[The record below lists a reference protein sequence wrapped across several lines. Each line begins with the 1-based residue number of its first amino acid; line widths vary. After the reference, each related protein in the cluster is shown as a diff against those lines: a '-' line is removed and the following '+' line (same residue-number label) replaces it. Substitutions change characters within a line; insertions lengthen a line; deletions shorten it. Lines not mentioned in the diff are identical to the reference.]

1 MKKIVLLGA
10 TSNISKY
17 LIPMLLEKSDNEI
30 TLFAR
35 RANQRL
41 TEYNEN
47 SQITLI
53 DGDWNNISDLREAIK
68 GQDIVYM
75 ATGHFVEAN
84 QNIVKVMKE
93 EHVKRLIVA
102 GGLGIYD
109 EVAGKFGKW
118 NARMMGDY
126 TNIKK
131 AAAVIDNSGLD
142 YTFLRM
148 SWLYNQDGNYNYDI
162 VPQGQPM
169 KGTQVTRQ
177 AIAKLIS
184 NIIASPDLYKSQSIG
199 VVEPNTEW
207 DKPPFY

>member
-1 MKKIVLLGA
+1 MKKVILLGA

-17 LIPMLLEKSDNEI
+17 LIPMLLNETDSQI

-35 RANQRL
+35 RAGRRL
-41 TEYNEN
+41 TEYADNLHI
-47 SQITLI
+47 SII
-53 DGDWNNISDLREAIK
+53 DGDWNNLEDLNSAIK

-75 ATGHFVEAN
+75 ATGHFIDANKNVVAAMKNNHVE
-84 QNIVKVMKE
+84 
-93 EHVKRLIVA
+93 RLIVA

-109 EVAGKFGKW
+109 EVAGKFGQW

-126 TNIKK
+126 TSIKK
-131 AAAVIDNSGLD
+131 AAAVIDESGLQ

-148 SWLYNQDGNYNYDI
+148 SWLYNQDNNYKYEI

-169 KGTQVTRQ
+169 RGTKVTRQ
-177 AIAKLIS
+177 AVAKLVTDIVNNS
-184 NIIASPDLYKSQSIG
+184 KLYAAQSIG

-207 DKPPFY
+207 DKPSFY

>member
-41 TEYNEN
+41 SEYKEN
-47 SQITLI
+47 SRITLV
-53 DGDWNNISDLREAIK
+53 DGDWNNVSDLESAIRN
-68 GQDIVYM
+68 QDIVYM
-75 ATGHFVEAN
+75 ATGHFIEAN
-84 QNIVKVMKE
+84 QNVVKVMKE
-93 EHVKRLIVA
+93 ENVKRLIVA

-148 SWLYNQDGNYNYDI
+148 SWLYNQDGNYNYDT

-177 AIAKLIS
+177 AVAKLIS
-184 NIIASPDLYKSQSIG
+184 NIVAKPDLYKSQSIG
-199 VVEPNTEW
+199 VVESNTEW
-207 DKPPFY
+207 DKPSFY

>member
-1 MKKIVLLGA
+1 MSKVILLGA

-17 LIPMLLEKSDNEI
+17 LIPMLLDQTDAQL

-35 RANQRL
+35 RANARL
-41 TEYNEN
+41 TEYADN
-47 SQITLI
+47 SRITLF
-53 DGDWNNISDLREAIK
+53 DGDWNNQADLQSAIA
-68 GQDIVYM
+68 GQDIVFM

-84 QNIVKVMKE
+84 EFVVEAMKE
-93 EHVKRLIVA
+93 NGVKRLIVA

-109 EVAGKFGKW
+109 EVAGKFGQW
-118 NARMMGDY
+118 NATMMGDY

-131 AAAVIDNSGLD
+131 AAAVIDDSGLD

-148 SWLYNQDGNYNYDI
+148 SWFYNQDNNLKYQI
-162 VPQGQPM
+162 VPQGEPM

-177 AIAKLIS
+177 AVAKLITD
-184 NIIASPDLYKSQSIG
+184 IVKQPELYAQQSIG

-207 DKPPFY
+207 DKPSFY

>member
-1 MKKIVLLGA
+1 MKKIILLGA

-17 LIPMLLEKSDNEI
+17 LIPMLLEKTDVEI

-35 RANQRL
+35 RAQQRL
-41 TEYNEN
+41 TEFNEN
-47 SQITLI
+47 SRITI
-53 DGDWNNISDLREAIK
+53 VDGNWNNLNDLNQAIK

-75 ATGHFVEAN
+75 ATGHFTDAN
-84 QNIVKVMKE
+84 KNVVRAMKNNN
-93 EHVKRLIVA
+93 VGRLIVA

-109 EVAGKFGKW
+109 EVAGKFGQW

-126 TNIKK
+126 TEIKRS
-131 AAAVIDNSGLD
+131 AAVIDNSGLD

-148 SWLYNQDGNYNYDI
+148 SWLYNQDNNYKYEVI
-162 VPQGQPM
+162 PQGQPM

-177 AIAKLIS
+177 AVARLITD
-184 NIIASPDLYKSQSIG
+184 IVIDPELYKAQSIG

-207 DKPPFY
+207 DKPSFY

>member
-1 MKKIVLLGA
+1 MKKIILLGA

-17 LIPMLLEKSDNEI
+17 LIPMLLKKSDNQI

-35 RANQRL
+35 RAEQRL
-41 TEYNEN
+41 TEYKEN
-47 SQITLI
+47 PQITLI
-53 DGDWNNISDLREAIK
+53 DGDWNNLSDLRKGIK
-68 GQDIVYM
+68 DQDIVYM
-75 ATGHFVEAN
+75 ATGHFIEAN
-84 QNIVKVMKE
+84 QNVVKVMKE
-93 EHVKRLIVA
+93 ENVKRLIVA

-126 TNIKK
+126 ANIKK
-131 AAAVIDNSGLD
+131 AAAIIDNSDLD

-148 SWLYNQDGNYNYDI
+148 TWLYNQDNNYSYEI

-169 KGTQVTRQ
+169 KGTQITRQ
-177 AIAKLIS
+177 AVAKLIS
-184 NIIASPDLYKSQSIG
+184 DIIAKPDLYRSESIG

-207 DKPPFY
+207 DKPSFY

>member
-1 MKKIVLLGA
+1 MQKVILLGA

-17 LIPMLLEKSDNEI
+17 LIPMLLNETDSHI

-35 RANQRL
+35 RAQQRL
-41 TEYNEN
+41 TEYADN
-47 SQITLI
+47 SRISI
-53 DGDWNNISDLREAIK
+53 VNGDWNNLEDLNSAIK
-68 GQDIVYM
+68 DQNIVYM
-75 ATGHFVEAN
+75 ATGHFIDANKNVVEA
-84 QNIVKVMKE
+84 MKNNN
-93 EHVKRLIVA
+93 VQRLIVA

-109 EVAGKFGKW
+109 EVAGKFGQW

-126 TNIKK
+126 TSIKK
-131 AAAVIDNSGLD
+131 AAAVIDESGLQ

-148 SWLYNQDGNYNYDI
+148 SWLYNQDNNYQYEV

-177 AIAKLIS
+177 AVAKLVTDMV
-184 NIIASPDLYKSQSIG
+184 NNPKLYAAQSIG

-207 DKPPFY
+207 DKPSFY

>member
-1 MKKIVLLGA
+1 MQKVILLGA

-17 LIPMLLEKSDNEI
+17 LIPMLLENTDAQI

-35 RANQRL
+35 RAQQRL
-41 TEYNEN
+41 TEYKNN
-47 SQITLI
+47 PRILVV
-53 DGDWNNISDLREAIK
+53 DGDWNNLADLNSAIK

-75 ATGHFVEAN
+75 ATGHFIDANNNVVLAMKNNRVE
-84 QNIVKVMKE
+84 
-93 EHVKRLIVA
+93 RLIVA
-102 GGLGIYD
+102 EGLGIYD
-109 EVAGKFGKW
+109 EVAGKFGQW

-126 TNIKK
+126 TSIKK
-131 AAAVIDNSGLD
+131 AAAVIDESGLQ

-148 SWLYNQDGNYNYDI
+148 SWLYNQDNNYQYEV

-177 AIAKLIS
+177 AVAKLVTDIV
-184 NIIASPDLYKSQSIG
+184 NDPKLYSAQSIG

-207 DKPPFY
+207 DKPSFY

>member
-1 MKKIVLLGA
+1 
-10 TSNISKY
+10 
-17 LIPMLLEKSDNEI
+17 
-30 TLFAR
+30 
-35 RANQRL
+35 
-41 TEYNEN
+41 
-47 SQITLI
+47 
-53 DGDWNNISDLREAIK
+53 
-68 GQDIVYM
+68 
-75 ATGHFVEAN
+75 
-84 QNIVKVMKE
+84 MKE
-93 EHVKRLIVA
+93 ENVKRLIVA

-148 SWLYNQDGNYNYDI
+148 SWLYNQDGNYNFDV

-169 KGTQVTRQ
+169 KGTQVARQ
-177 AIAKLIS
+177 AVAKLIS
-184 NIIASPDLYKSQSIG
+184 NIIAKPDLYKAESIG

-207 DKPPFY
+207 DKPSFY

>member
-177 AIAKLIS
+177 AIARLIS

-207 DKPPFY
+207 DKPSFY

>member
-1 MKKIVLLGA
+1 MKKIILLGA

-17 LIPMLLEKSDNEI
+17 LIPMLLENSNNQI

-35 RANQRL
+35 HATQRL
-41 TEYNEN
+41 TNYKNN
-47 SQITLI
+47 QRITLI
-53 DGDWNNISDLREAIK
+53 DGNWNNLSDLEKSIK
-68 GQDIVYM
+68 DQDIVYL

-84 QNIVKVMKE
+84 QNVVEVMHEKN
-93 EHVKRLIVA
+93 VNRLIVA

-109 EVAGKFGKW
+109 EVAGKFGEW

-142 YTFLRM
+142 YTYLRM
-148 SWLYNQDGNYNYDI
+148 SWLYNQDDNYAYET

-177 AIAKLIS
+177 AVAKLIS
-184 NIIASPDLYKSQSIG
+184 NIVADPDLYKSESIG

-207 DKPPFY
+207 DKPSFY

>member
-53 DGDWNNISDLREAIK
+53 DGDWNNISDLQEAIK

-184 NIIASPDLYKSQSIG
+184 NIISNPDLYKSQSIG

-207 DKPPFY
+207 DKPSFY

>member
-1 MKKIVLLGA
+1 MQKVILLGA

-17 LIPMLLEKSDNEI
+17 LIPMLLNETDSHI

-35 RANQRL
+35 RAQQRL
-41 TEYNEN
+41 TEYADN
-47 SQITLI
+47 SRISI
-53 DGDWNNISDLREAIK
+53 VDGDWNNLEDLNSAIK

-75 ATGHFVEAN
+75 ATGHFIDAN
-84 QNIVKVMKE
+84 KNVVKAMKNN
-93 EHVKRLIVA
+93 HVQRLIVA

-109 EVAGKFGKW
+109 EVAGKFGQW

-126 TNIKK
+126 TSIKK
-131 AAAVIDNSGLD
+131 AAAVIDESGLQ

-148 SWLYNQDGNYNYDI
+148 SWLYNQDNNYKYEV

-177 AIAKLIS
+177 AVAKLVTDMV
-184 NIIASPDLYKSQSIG
+184 NDPKLYAAQSIG

-207 DKPPFY
+207 DKPSFY

>member
-1 MKKIVLLGA
+1 MKKIILLGA

-17 LIPMLLEKSDNEI
+17 LIPMLLKKSDNQI

-35 RANQRL
+35 RAEQRL
-41 TEYNEN
+41 TEYKEN
-47 SQITLI
+47 PQITLI
-53 DGDWNNISDLREAIK
+53 DGDWNNLSDLRKGIK
-68 GQDIVYM
+68 DQDIVYM
-75 ATGHFVEAN
+75 ATGHFIEAN
-84 QNIVKVMKE
+84 QNVVKVMKE
-93 EHVKRLIVA
+93 ENVKRLIVA

-131 AAAVIDNSGLD
+131 AAAIIDNSDLD

-148 SWLYNQDGNYNYDI
+148 TWLYNQDNNYSYEI

-169 KGTQVTRQ
+169 KGTQITRQ
-177 AIAKLIS
+177 AVAKLIS
-184 NIIASPDLYKSQSIG
+184 DIIAKPDLYRSESIG

-207 DKPPFY
+207 DKPSFY

>member
-1 MKKIVLLGA
+1 MKKIILLGA

-17 LIPMLLEKSDNEI
+17 LIPMLLEKADVEI

-35 RANQRL
+35 RAQQRL
-41 TEYNEN
+41 TEFNGN
-47 SQITLI
+47 QRITI
-53 DGDWNNISDLREAIK
+53 VDGNWNNLNDLNQAIK

-75 ATGHFVEAN
+75 ATGHFTDAN
-84 QNIVKVMKE
+84 KNVVQAMKNNN
-93 EHVKRLIVA
+93 VKRLIVA

-109 EVAGKFGKW
+109 EVAGKFGQW

-126 TNIKK
+126 TEIKRS
-131 AAAVIDNSGLD
+131 AAVIDNSGLD

-148 SWLYNQDGNYNYDI
+148 SWLYNQDNNYKYEVI
-162 VPQGQPM
+162 PQGQPM

-177 AIAKLIS
+177 AVAKLITD
-184 NIIASPDLYKSQSIG
+184 IVIDPELYKAQSIG

-207 DKPPFY
+207 DKPSFY

>member
-1 MKKIVLLGA
+1 MKKIILLGA

-17 LIPMLLEKSDNEI
+17 LIPMLLEKTDVEI

-35 RANQRL
+35 RAQQRL
-41 TEYNEN
+41 TEFNKN
-47 SQITLI
+47 QRITI
-53 DGDWNNISDLREAIK
+53 VDGNWNNLSDLNQAIK

-75 ATGHFVEAN
+75 ATGHFTDAN
-84 QNIVKVMKE
+84 KNVVQAMKNNN
-93 EHVKRLIVA
+93 VKRLIVA

-109 EVAGKFGKW
+109 EVAGKFGQW

-126 TNIKK
+126 TEIKRS
-131 AAAVIDNSGLD
+131 AAVIDNSGLD

-148 SWLYNQDGNYNYDI
+148 SWLYNQDNNYKYEVI
-162 VPQGQPM
+162 PQGQPM

-177 AIAKLIS
+177 AVAKLITD
-184 NIIASPDLYKSQSIG
+184 IVIDPELYKAQSIG

-207 DKPPFY
+207 DKPSFY

>member
-1 MKKIVLLGA
+1 MKKIILLGA

-17 LIPMLLEKSDNEI
+17 LIPMLLEKTDVEI

-35 RANQRL
+35 RAQQRL
-41 TEYNEN
+41 TEFNKN
-47 SQITLI
+47 QRITI
-53 DGDWNNISDLREAIK
+53 VDGNWNNLNDLNQAIK

-75 ATGHFVEAN
+75 ATGHFTDAN
-84 QNIVKVMKE
+84 KNVVQAMKNNN
-93 EHVKRLIVA
+93 VKRLIVA

-109 EVAGKFGKW
+109 EVAGKFGQW

-126 TNIKK
+126 TEIKRS
-131 AAAVIDNSGLD
+131 AAVIDNSGLD

-148 SWLYNQDGNYNYDI
+148 SWLYNQDNNYKYEVI
-162 VPQGQPM
+162 PQGQPM

-177 AIAKLIS
+177 AVAKLITD
-184 NIIASPDLYKSQSIG
+184 IVIDPKLYKAQSIG

-207 DKPPFY
+207 DKPSFY

>member
-1 MKKIVLLGA
+1 MQKVILLGA

-17 LIPMLLEKSDNEI
+17 LIPMLLNETDSQI

-35 RANQRL
+35 RAQQRL
-41 TEYNEN
+41 TEYADN
-47 SQITLI
+47 SRISI
-53 DGDWNNISDLREAIK
+53 VNGDWNKLENLNSAIK

-75 ATGHFVEAN
+75 ATGHFIDANKNVVEA
-84 QNIVKVMKE
+84 MKNNN
-93 EHVKRLIVA
+93 VQRLIVA

-109 EVAGKFGKW
+109 EVAGKFGQW

-126 TNIKK
+126 TSIKK
-131 AAAVIDNSGLD
+131 AAAVIDESGLQ

-148 SWLYNQDGNYNYDI
+148 SWLYNQDNNYKYEV

-177 AIAKLIS
+177 AVAKLVTDMV
-184 NIIASPDLYKSQSIG
+184 NDPQLYAAQSIG

-207 DKPPFY
+207 DKPSFY

>member
-53 DGDWNNISDLREAIK
+53 DGDWNNISDLQEAIK
-68 GQDIVYM
+68 DQDIVYM

-184 NIIASPDLYKSQSIG
+184 NIISNPDLYKSQSIG

-207 DKPPFY
+207 DKPSFY

>member
-1 MKKIVLLGA
+1 MKKIILLGA

-17 LIPMLLEKSDNEI
+17 LIPMLLENSNNQI

-35 RANQRL
+35 HATQRL
-41 TEYNEN
+41 TNYKNN
-47 SQITLI
+47 QRITLI
-53 DGDWNNISDLREAIK
+53 DGDWNNLSDLEKSIK
-68 GQDIVYM
+68 DQDIVYL

-84 QNIVKVMKE
+84 QNVVEVMHEKN
-93 EHVKRLIVA
+93 VNRLIVA

-109 EVAGKFGKW
+109 EVAGKFGEW

-148 SWLYNQDGNYNYDI
+148 SWLYNQDGNYAYET

-177 AIAKLIS
+177 AVAKLIS
-184 NIIASPDLYKSQSIG
+184 NIVADPDLYKSESIG

-207 DKPPFY
+207 DKPSFY

>member
-1 MKKIVLLGA
+1 MQKIILLGA

-17 LIPMLLEKSDNEI
+17 LIPMLLSDTDTQI

-35 RANQRL
+35 RAQQRL
-41 TEYNEN
+41 AEYEDN
-47 SQITLI
+47 SRISI
-53 DGDWNNISDLREAIK
+53 NDGDWNNLEDLNTAIK

-75 ATGHFVEAN
+75 ATGHFIDAN
-84 QNIVKVMKE
+84 KNVVKAMKNNN
-93 EHVKRLIVA
+93 VQRLIVA

-109 EVAGKFGKW
+109 EVAGKFGQW

-126 TNIKK
+126 TSIKK
-131 AAAVIDNSGLD
+131 AAAIIDNSGLQ

-148 SWLYNQDGNYNYDI
+148 SWLYNQDDNYQYEV

-177 AIAKLIS
+177 AVAKLITDMV
-184 NIIASPDLYKSQSIG
+184 NDPKLYAAQSIG

-207 DKPPFY
+207 DKPSFY

>member
-1 MKKIVLLGA
+1 MQKVILLGA

-17 LIPMLLEKSDNEI
+17 LIPMLLNETDSQI

-35 RANQRL
+35 RAQQRL
-41 TEYNEN
+41 IEYANN
-47 SQITLI
+47 SRISII
-53 DGDWNNISDLREAIK
+53 DGDWNNLEDLNSAIK
-68 GQDIVYM
+68 DQDIVYM
-75 ATGHFVEAN
+75 ATGHFIEAN
-84 QNIVKVMKE
+84 KNVVKAMKNNN
-93 EHVKRLIVA
+93 VQRLIVA

-109 EVAGKFGKW
+109 EVAGKFGQW

-126 TNIKK
+126 TSIKK
-131 AAAVIDNSGLD
+131 AAAVIDESGLQ

-148 SWLYNQDGNYNYDI
+148 SWLYNRDNNYKYEV

-177 AIAKLIS
+177 AVAKLIT
-184 NIIASPDLYKSQSIG
+184 NMVIDPKLYAAQSIG

-207 DKPPFY
+207 DKPSFY

>member
-47 SQITLI
+47 SQIALI
-53 DGDWNNISDLREAIK
+53 DGDWNNISDLQEAIK
-68 GQDIVYM
+68 NQDIVYM

-184 NIIASPDLYKSQSIG
+184 NIISNPDLYKSQSIG

-207 DKPPFY
+207 DKPSFY

>member
-1 MKKIVLLGA
+1 MQKVILLGA

-17 LIPMLLEKSDNEI
+17 LIPMLLDETDSQI

-35 RANQRL
+35 RAQQRL
-41 TEYNEN
+41 TEYADN
-47 SQITLI
+47 SRISI
-53 DGDWNNISDLREAIK
+53 VDGDWNNLEDLNTAIK

-75 ATGHFVEAN
+75 ATGHFIDAN
-84 QNIVKVMKE
+84 KNVVKAMKNNN
-93 EHVKRLIVA
+93 VQRLIVA

-109 EVAGKFGKW
+109 EVAGKFGQW

-126 TNIKK
+126 TSIKK
-131 AAAVIDNSGLD
+131 AAAIIDNSGLQ

-148 SWLYNQDGNYNYDI
+148 SWLYNQDDNYQYEV

-177 AIAKLIS
+177 AVAKLVTDMV
-184 NIIASPDLYKSQSIG
+184 NDPKLYAAQSIG

-207 DKPPFY
+207 DKPSFY